1 MIQTKDAIAR
11 ARALLGTPYAQL
23 DCINLI
29 KQVIRDCPG
38 GEAAYTTAGT
48 NALWDSYGASAK
60 YRDLTW
66 RQEGTAGARAG
77 MLAFKRSG
85 EDVHH
90 VGLVTQARTVV
101 HASSAAG
108 ETVETALD
116 GTWDLLAAH
125 RYIEVAA
132 EENNCPTGW
141 AVVETQRDPLRVR
154 SWPETGDVVGSIPKG
169 ATVEVLEDTGDGWP
183 RIRHGG
189 LEGYASGAYLRQ
201 MDGEVEAD
209 RAAHTTLEDEKGQR
223 LTLQGAWRVIETTD
237 GTEKEEAVCGTE

>member
-1 MIQTKDAIAR
+1 MIQTRDAIAR

-29 KQVIRDCPG
+29 KKVIRDCPG

-48 NALWDSYGASAK
+48 NALWNSYGASAK
-60 YRDLTW
+60 YRDLVW

-85 EDVHH
+85 ADVHH
-90 VGLVTQARTVV
+90 VGLVTGAGTVV

-154 SWPETGDVVGSIPKG
+154 AWPETGEVLGSIPKG

-237 GTEKEEAVCGTE
+237 GTEKEETVCGTE

>member
-1 MIQTKDAIAR
+1 MIRTKDAIAE

-29 KQVIRDCPG
+29 KKVIRDCPG
-38 GEAAYTTAGT
+38 GEADYTTAGT
-48 NALWDSYGASAK
+48 NALWNSYGASAK

-85 EDVHH
+85 ADVHH
-90 VGLVTQARTVV
+90 VGLVTGAGTVV

-132 EENNCPTGW
+132 EEQLPDRMGGCGD
-141 AVVETQRDPLRVR
+141 AAR
-154 SWPETGDVVGSIPKG
+154 S
-169 ATVEVLEDTGDGWP
+169 AA
-183 RIRHGG
+183 RAG
-189 LEGYASGAYLRQ
+189 LA
-201 MDGEVEAD
+201 
-209 RAAHTTLEDEKGQR
+209 
-223 LTLQGAWRVIETTD
+223 
-237 GTEKEEAVCGTE
+237 

>member
-1 MIQTKDAIAR
+1 MIRTKDAIAE

-29 KQVIRDCPG
+29 KKVIRDCPG

-85 EDVHH
+85 ADVHH
-90 VGLVTQARTVV
+90 VGLVTEAGTVV
-101 HASSAAG
+101 HASSVRG
-108 ETVETALD
+108 ETVETVLD
-116 GTWDLLAAH
+116 GTWHLLAAH

-141 AVVETQRDPLRVR
+141 AVVATQRDPLRVR
-154 SWPETGDVVGSIPKG
+154 TWPETGEVLGSIPKG
-169 ATVEVLEDTGDGWP
+169 AMVEVLEDTGDGWL
-183 RIRHGG
+183 RIRQGA

-237 GTEKEEAVCGTE
+237 GTEKEETVCGTE

>member
-1 MIQTKDAIAR
+1 MIQTKDAIAK
-11 ARALLGTPYAQL
+11 ARSYLGTPYNEL

-29 KQVIRDCPG
+29 KAVIRNAPG
-38 GEAAYTTAGT
+38 GVPTYTTAHT

-85 EDVHH
+85 ADVHH

-132 EENNCPTGW
+132 EENSCPTGW

-169 ATVEVLEDTGDGWP
+169 ETVEVLEDTGDGWP
-183 RIRHGG
+183 RVRYGG
-189 LEGYASGAYLRQ
+189 IVGYASAAYLRRVETEQ
-201 MDGEVEAD
+201 GGGEE
-209 RAAHTTLEDEKGQR
+209 AAHVRIVMKDSAGRTWSPVGDFCTT
-223 LTLQGAWRVIETTD
+223 IE
-237 GTEKEEAVCGTE
+237 EEEQ

>member
-1 MIQTKDAIAR
+1 M
-11 ARALLGTPYAQL
+11 
-23 DCINLI
+23 
-29 KQVIRDCPG
+29 
-38 GEAAYTTAGT
+38 
-48 NALWDSYGASAK
+48 
-60 YRDLTW
+60 
-66 RQEGTAGARAG
+66 AGARAG

-85 EDVHH
+85 ADVHH
-90 VGLVTQARTVV
+90 VGLVTGAGTVV

-132 EENNCPTGW
+132 EENSCPTGW

-154 SWPETGDVVGSIPKG
+154 AWPETGEVLGSIPKG

-237 GTEKEEAVCGTE
+237 GTEKEETVCGTE

>member
-1 MIQTKDAIAR
+1 MIRTKDAIAK

-29 KQVIRDCPG
+29 KKVIRDCPG
-38 GEAAYTTAGT
+38 GEADYTTAGT
-48 NALWDSYGASAK
+48 NALWNSYGASAK
-60 YRDLTW
+60 YRDLVW
-66 RQEGTAGARAG
+66 RQEGMAGARAG

-85 EDVHH
+85 ADVHH
-90 VGLVTQARTVV
+90 VGLVTGAGTVV

-132 EENNCPTGW
+132 EENSCPTGW

-154 SWPETGDVVGSIPKG
+154 AWPETGEVLGSIPKG

-183 RIRHGG
+183 RI

>member
-11 ARALLGTPYAQL
+11 ARALLGTPYAQM

-29 KQVIRDCPG
+29 KKVIRDCPG
-38 GEAAYTTAGT
+38 GEADYTTAGT
-48 NALWDSYGASAK
+48 NALWESYGASAK
-60 YRDLTW
+60 YRDLVW

-90 VGLVTQARTVV
+90 VGLVTGAGTVV
-101 HASSAAG
+101 HASSARG

-132 EENNCPTGW
+132 EENSCPTGW

-154 SWPETGDVVGSIPKG
+154 AWPETGEVLGSIPKG
-169 ATVEVLEDTGDGWP
+169 ETVEVLEDTGDGWP

-237 GTEKEEAVCGTE
+237 GTEKEETVCGTE